1 MSWNSLPQL
10 DEASVS
16 PKLCQPRRIRI
27 ATTLAEVSTG
37 SLVIVLYQ
45 AGIPIAY
52 LWPFAGMW
60 GVYAMLRA
68 IGFVAA
74 CLRADEWEPKDIRK
88 EIEQ

>member
-1 MSWNSLPQL
+1 MSWRSLPQL

-27 ATTLAEVSTG
+27 AATLAEVGAG
-37 SLVIVLYQ
+37 SVIVILYQ
-45 AGIPIAY
+45 ADVPIAY

-60 GVYAMLRA
+60 GVITMLHA

-74 CLRADEWEPKDIRK
+74 CLRADGWEAR
-88 EIEQ
+88 ERE